1 MKNLKNI
8 NNLKNF
14 KDLKNL
20 NYMKNIEKY
29 VISNKKYEKFRK
41 FK

>member
-8 NNLKNF
+8 NNLKN
-14 KDLKNL
+14 LKNL